1 MTVCPIF
8 GEFYNIIEAYYSGH
22 QELFSWGKALHL
34 HPAICLHE
42 MVFNSGMDKSQVPNH
57 LGK

>member
-1 MTVCPIF
+1 VTGRPSF
-8 GEFYNIIEAYYSGH
+8 GEFYDTIWAYSGH
-22 QELFSWGKALHL
+22 QKLFSEGKALQL

-42 MVFNSGMDKSQVPNH
+42 MVFNSGMDKSQVPNY